1 MANDF
6 TYNLKKWASQVA
18 QSVHDTDDPSQAL
31 TDSMIKVSQSEDL
44 NSDQVERLC
53 EQSNYD
59 VYVDCYRQNP
69 ESVYTGIIYNSDHSL
84 WSQYISCF
92 KDYCFC
98 VSKSYTVST
107 GLDFGHPDRMV
118 LNVDRS
124 IDVTVM
130 GCVALWTSPLSYRE
144 WQVIHHIPAS
154 RTCFARWEEGVQ
166 WDHIPAIPVCFVGQL
181 SYELEPATVP
191 NSSCQCLIL
200 HHIFNTQVLC
210 AYGLVFADKAVGE
223 FVQEIL
229 TGISYACVN
238 TGHLLSEVMAK

>member
-1 MANDF
+1 MDNDF
-6 TYNLKKWASQVA
+6 TYNLKSWANEVA
-18 QSVHDTDDPSQAL
+18 QSVHGSGDPSQA
-31 TDSMIKVSQSEDL
+31 M
-44 NSDQVERLC
+44 
-53 EQSNYD
+53 
-59 VYVDCYRQNP
+59 
-69 ESVYTGIIYNSDHSL
+69 GIIYNRDHSL

-154 RTCFARWEEGVQ
+154 RTCFAQWEESVQ

-181 SYELEPATVP
+181 SDELEPATVSYGP
-191 NSSCQCLIL
+191 CQCLVL
-200 HHIFNTQVLC
+200 HHILHALWLGFR
-210 AYGLVFADKAVGE
+210 G
-223 FVQEIL
+223 
-229 TGISYACVN
+229 
-238 TGHLLSEVMAK
+238 